1 MTTLSPRRV
10 APDAWRTW
18 VRQGFRAAW
27 RAPWYTHVL
36 VALFVAV
43 LGGVFTA
50 FALIDGPGCLPF
62 WALFFVVGWV
72 CWAIL
77 PLVVAMDPATDAPRR
92 GRVWWTAL
100 RTGLHL
106 FGGHGGWW
114 QAIRRALVEL
124 RELWFITLALVLVSV
139 MYGGVQSVHPGVG
152 PAETAPILPNVLLPM
167 VLALHGF
174 VALCWMG
181 SFAFLP
187 RASQRA
193 WPARI
198 LVVLLQTLGGL
209 SISEAL
215 PPGQAGQ
222 TLNAVPFG
230 IMALLQLF
238 LMLCGVAAGTFILVG
253 AQSWASDSLLFW
265 IVTGGLVVVFML
277 GFETIIGAGEA
288 AYRDVFPD
296 QRVALMEDPVRVPDG
311 VARAWKAA

>member
-43 LGGVFTA
+43 LGGLFTA
-50 FALIDGPGCLPF
+50 FALINGPGCLPF
-62 WALFFVVGWV
+62 WPLLFAVGWV

-77 PLVVAMDPATDAPRR
+77 PWMVAIDPATDMPRR

-100 RTGLHL
+100 RTGFHL
-106 FGGHGGWW
+106 FGDQGGWW

-124 RELWFITLALVLVSV
+124 RELRFITGALILVSV
-139 MYGGVQSVHPGVG
+139 MASVVPSHPGAG
-152 PAETAPILPNVLLPM
+152 PAAVLPLPVALLPM

-174 VALCWMG
+174 VALCWVG

-187 RASQRA
+187 RASQSA
-193 WPARI
+193 WSTRI

-209 SISEAL
+209 GTSEAL

-222 TLNAVPFG
+222 TLNAAPFG
-230 IMALLQLF
+230 MMALFQLTP
-238 LMLCGVAAGTFILVG
+238 MLCGSALAAGFILDG
-253 AQSWASDSLLFW
+253 EHGWAPDSLLFW
-265 IVTGGLVVVFML
+265 IAAGVVVVVFVL

-296 QRVALMEDPVRVPDG
+296 QRAALMEDPVRVSDG
-311 VARAWKAA
+311 AARAWKAA